1 MTDFLLI
8 HGPGHGSWAWDGV
21 KGTLEDRLRRLPGLY
36 HSSYSA
42 GSIIA
47 PDLPGHGSRYSQDNP
62 RHLSF
67 EHCVDELQ
75 EFVNTSCMSEPV
87 VVAHSLSGLI
97 ALELVRRLGNAKA
110 LVLIGA
116 AVPDIFHNA
125 LETLPIPT
133 RALIHA
139 LRLYPNTPPESVR
152 LIKEF
157 ALLFLCND
165 MPFPEAA
172 STVISKLRPI
182 PLRLWD
188 SLPNPIALEPAC
200 PTTYMLLKRD
210 RFLWPS
216 AQRKMAASLPNAEL
230 VEIDCGHEATISH
243 SREIANVLLQYA

>member
-21 KGTLEDRLRRLPGLY
+21 KAALEDRLRRRPGLY
-36 HSSYSA
+36 HASYLS
-42 GSIIA
+42 GSITA
-47 PDLPGHGSRYSQDNP
+47 PDLPGHGSRFLRENP

-67 EHCVDELQ
+67 EHCVDELF
-75 EFVNTSCMSEPV
+75 ELVTTARISEPV

-97 ALELVRRLGNAKA
+97 ALELVRRLGNAKR
-110 LVLIGA
+110 LVLVGA
-116 AVPDIFHNA
+116 AVPDIFHNVI
-125 LETLPIPT
+125 ETLPLPT
-133 RALIHA
+133 RAILHA

-165 MPFPEAA
+165 IPFPEAA
-172 STVISKLRPI
+172 ATVISKLRPM

-188 SLPNPIALEPAC
+188 SLPNPVALEPSC
-200 PTTYMLLKRD
+200 PTTYILLKRD

-216 AQRKMAASLPNAEL
+216 AQRKMAASLPNVDL
-230 VEIDCGHEATISH
+230 IEIDCGHEATISH
-243 SREIANVLLQYA
+243 SREIADVLLQYT